1 MDIDGI
7 TQELSSRL
15 QGQSDPKTKAW
26 WERYLKGEASFRGVT
41 MGKTRSIVNCLWKDY
56 NLEQFRTDYLFEL
69 AHSMMAQEFTE
80 DKLAGVLLIAE
91 RFLSRLS
98 LAHVPLLALPLE
110 DGSLSDWN
118 TVDWYG
124 VKVLGPFVSGFSDV
138 EARATSLA
146 SWCQT
151 GSLWKRRA
159 AAVAFIPLA
168 RIKAVPFDGCT
179 NLILSI
185 CDLNSSDPTR
195 WSQTSVG
202 WLLREFSTHHQED
215 VEMFLKLHPEL
226 SAEARKNARKH
237 L

>member
-1 MDIDGI
+1 MDIEGI

-15 QGQSDPKTKAW
+15 QEQSDPKAKVW

-41 MGKTRSIVNCLWKDY
+41 MGKTRTIVNCLWKDH
-56 NLEQFRTDYLFEL
+56 NLEQYRTDNLLEL
-69 AHSMMAQEFTE
+69 AHSMMAKEFTE

-98 LAHVPLLALPLE
+98 LAHVPLLAEPLE

-118 TVDWYG
+118 IVDWYS
-124 VKVLGPFVSGFSDV
+124 VKVLGPFVSGFTEV

-146 SWCQT
+146 SWCRT
-151 GSLWKRRA
+151 SALWKRRA

-168 RIKAVPFDGCT
+168 RIQAEPFEGCT
-179 NLILSI
+179 RLILSI
-185 CDLNSSDPTR
+185 CESNSSDPTR

-202 WLLREFSTHHQED
+202 WLLREFSIHHRGD
-215 VEMFLKLHPEL
+215 VESFLKLHPEL
-226 SAEARKNARKH
+226 SAEAMKNARKH